1 MSSTRSHKARQLRSQ
16 LARHKADIAT
26 ITGKIGALERDLKA
40 KRTGQAKIE
49 AQLEKLEAEAAV
61 KVTDHAVI
69 RYLERVQGLDVVAVR
84 RQILHPAV
92 IEAVSV
98 LGGNGSYP
106 HPDGYVLKMA
116 GGVVVTVT
124 NSGTPE

>member
-1 MSSTRSHKARQLRSQ
+1 MSSSRSHKARQLRSQ
-16 LARHKADIAT
+16 HARAKADIAT

-40 KRTGQAKIE
+40 KRNGLAKIE

-69 RYLERVQGLDVVAVR
+69 RYLERVQGLDVAAVR
-84 RQILHPAV
+84 RQILHPSV
-92 IEAVSV
+92 IEAVAT

-116 GGVVVTVT
+116 SGVVVTVT
-124 NSGTPE
+124 CNGEHK